1 MTSQLITEISVTPIP
16 VFYRKELGKN
26 AYGDNIGTSRLEWL
40 VRARTD
46 GGLEGVTIANRYMR
60 PFVDFYKPEGTL
72 AGLVQLLRES
82 LLGRRV
88 DEFLEI
94 SGGRATGV
102 KPSASGVL
110 GEAAGDMGE
119 TVGCQQSA
127 RLPS

>member
-46 GGLEGVTIANRYMR
+46 GGLEGLTIANRYMR

-82 LLGRRV
+82 RHRSEAVGLRRSRRPRL
-88 DEFLEI
+88 DEHPRLRPH
-94 SGGRATGV
+94 SQGTGHFV
-102 KPSASGVL
+102 
-110 GEAAGDMGE
+110 
-119 TVGCQQSA
+119 
-127 RLPS
+127 R